1 MTPGELLRSA
11 FRGITANKLR
21 SALTLLGVMIGVAA
35 VILLLAVGNGSSS
48 QIRNLITQLG
58 TNTLTVRAGS
68 GFGFGGGAASSSDST
83 KKLTLE
89 VADRLAGSHLGHVKA
104 VVPQVDTSLTVS
116 SPTAS
121 EDSTSLVGTTPDY
134 FTVTTNRIGQGAAF
148 TDTDVT
154 NATKTAV
161 IGSTLAAELFPT
173 GSALGQT
180 IDVDGTP
187 FTVVGVLQT
196 VSSTGA
202 QDANSVVIAPI
213 TRVQRS
219 YTGFGPISSMTVEA
233 TSSDAVA
240 AAQGE
245 TEVMLN
251 QLLAYDPDA
260 SASGTAGAAASGSSA
275 SGSSAAGSPGFAASS
290 DGRSTQAPYTITDQT
305 QLLQTAAASA
315 QSFTVLL
322 GAVAAISLL
331 VGGIGVTNVMLV
343 TVTERTREI
352 GIRKALG
359 ATRGAILGQ
368 FLVEAATLTLLG
380 GVLGVVVALVG
391 AQFPINGTQPE
402 VLGFSIPLALGV
414 SVAIGVFF
422 GVYPAARAAG
432 MRPIQALR
440 AI

>member
-21 SALTLLGVMIGVAA
+21 SALTLLGVMIGVGA

-48 QIRNLITQLG
+48 QIRGLITQLG

-68 GFGFGGGAASSSDST
+68 GFGFGGQSASASDST
-83 KKLTLE
+83 KKLTLQ
-89 VADRLAGSHLGHVKA
+89 VADQLAASRLGHVKA

-116 SPTAS
+116 SASAS
-121 EDSTSLVGTTPDY
+121 EDSTSLIGTTPDY
-134 FTVTTNRIGQGAAF
+134 FTVTTNKIGTGQAF
-148 TDTDVT
+148 TDADVT
-154 NATKTAV
+154 NAGKTAV
-161 IGSTLAAELFPT
+161 IGATLASELFPT
-173 GSALGQT
+173 GSALGQS

-196 VSSTGA
+196 VSSTGT

-219 YTGFGPISSMTVEA
+219 YTGFGPISTMTVEA
-233 TSSDAVA
+233 TSSDAVS

-245 TEVMLN
+245 TEVMLD
-251 QLLAYDPDA
+251 QLLGYDPA
-260 SASGTAGAAASGSSA
+260 TASGT
-275 SGSSAAGSPGFAASS
+275 
-290 DGRSTQAPYTITDQT
+290 TQAPYTITDQT

-359 ATRGAILGQ
+359 ASRGAILGQ

-380 GVLGVVVALVG
+380 GVLGMVVALIA
-391 AQFPINGTQPE
+391 AQFPIDGTQPE

-422 GVYPAARAAG
+422 GVYPAARAAA